1 MKRLILTPIYLLVF
15 TVACCA
21 ADGQEKK
28 AGNGELAPKLNEETL
43 ERIQRTEG
51 GMKALLDKMITIA
64 VEIDPALK
72 EKPEKQQAR
81 MTLKGLDRYAQHNE
95 LFRTILAE
103 YRHLEDRAEELRNP
117 QKRAKGKRWITTDYP
132 RVDVASIGKP
142 VLPGAIRQKPWSWER
157 IHRYIAI
164 YKTGPYTEDDAKTIA
179 NFDMI
184 QLGSTAKHEWDFAK
198 NLKKYNPD
206 MICIGYRN
214 VTIWH
219 ETFDSDLFRDHPD
232 WFLKNYLTG
241 KYETMAPTGY
251 AANKPLFDLRV
262 PEMRDWWIEDIGS
275 QCETEG
281 FDGVLI
287 DALAKIFMNYRPVRR
302 SIGDAPQNKTQ
313 YSNLFVNQVL
323 QRNIRENGEKG
334 LIVANALRSGYEDC
348 LKSYADALF
357 HGSYME
363 WIESPSSANYE
374 ELLSRLMDTCI
385 QIGKDPGDKFLCFQF
400 HAGYPPPPKANV
412 DEVENGIPASTV
424 MPDLGQHFDDK
435 GKTDEEILR
444 EMREAFPYKL
454 AIFLICANKYSYMG
468 YQSSHWA
475 DELQERWYPQ
485 YPEHKK
491 RIGKPLGH
499 AVKKGK
505 YYYEREFEG
514 VSVKLNIETRQA
526 VLDWK

>member
-1 MKRLILTPIYLLVF
+1 MKV
-15 TVACCA
+15 
-21 ADGQEKK
+21 
-28 AGNGELAPKLNEETL
+28 
-43 ERIQRTEG
+43 
-51 GMKALLDKMITIA
+51 LLDKMVTIA
-64 VEIDPALK
+64 VEIDPGLK
-72 EKPEKQQAR
+72 ERPAEQQAR
-81 MTLKGLDRYAQHNE
+81 MTLGSPDRYARQNE
-95 LFRTILAE
+95 LFRTLLAE
-103 YRHLEDRAEELRNP
+103 YRHLEDWAEQLRNP
-117 QKRAKGKRWITTDYP
+117 RKRAKANRWIVTDYP

-142 VLPGAIRQKPWSWER
+142 ELPEAIRQKPWSWDR

-164 YKTGPYTEDDAKTIA
+164 YKAEPYTEDDAKAIA

-184 QLGSTAKHEWDFAK
+184 QLGSTAEHERAFAK
-198 NLKKYNPD
+198 NLKKHNPD

-214 VTIWH
+214 VIIWH
-219 ETFDSDLFRDHPD
+219 ETFDTDLFRDHPD
-232 WFLKNYLTG
+232 WFLKNFLTG
-241 KYETMAPTGY
+241 EYETMGPTVWQ
-251 AANKPLFDLRV
+251 AKKPLFDLRV
-262 PEMRDWWIEDIGS
+262 PEMRDWWIEDVGS

-287 DALAKIFMNYRPVRR
+287 DALAKIFLNYSPKRR
-302 SIGDAPQNKTQ
+302 SIGAALQNKMQ
-313 YSNLFVNQVL
+313 YSTLFVNQVL
-323 QRNIRENGEKG
+323 QRNIRANGEKG
-334 LIVANALRSGYEDC
+334 LIIANALRSGYEDC
-348 LKSYADALF
+348 LKSYVDVFF

-363 WIESPSSANYE
+363 WIESKSSANYE

-385 QIGKDPGDKFLCFQF
+385 QIGKDPGDKVLCFQF
-400 HAGYPPPPKANV
+400 DAGYPPPPKANV
-412 DEVENGIPASTV
+412 EDVENSIPASTV
-424 MPDLGQHFDDK
+424 MPEMGQHFDAK
-435 GKTDEEILR
+435 GKTNEEILR

-468 YQSSHWA
+468 YASSHQA

-491 RIGKPLGH
+491 RIGRPLGH